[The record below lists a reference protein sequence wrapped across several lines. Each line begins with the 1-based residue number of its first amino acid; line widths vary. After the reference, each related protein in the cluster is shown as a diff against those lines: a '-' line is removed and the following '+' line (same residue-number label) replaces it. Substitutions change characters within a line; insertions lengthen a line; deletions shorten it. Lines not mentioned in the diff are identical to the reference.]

1 MHKPQSDTEKMH
13 REGLLLVDY
22 TTRTGEAL
30 NEINKDLFKAN
41 QNLKRYFFTLTS
53 LQDMMYINKFVWV
66 QKVT

>member
-1 MHKPQSDTEKMH
+1 MEKMH

-41 QNLKRYFFTLTS
+41 QN
-53 LQDMMYINKFVWV
+53 
-66 QKVT
+66 